1 MTPAHADV
9 THIDILDQHESLR
22 APFTGALALHV
33 GIAGALVLYTFLYGR
48 REMLGD
54 KNAGGAAVGIQA
66 VKSIPLAHSGPA
78 NPVAHDTK
86 SQVEPKPENQ
96 ERVKRE
102 KAPPKDAVELKSK
115 TAKQLRAKVETQP
128 QPRHFK
134 SFDELDPNKIRV
146 QEAPAVS
153 NPLYSDV
160 AGAGRIGAGM
170 DTTLGTRFGAYAQ
183 QIRDLVSR
191 KWHPGDVDAQIRSA
205 PQVVA
210 TFELMRD
217 GSIGKPV
224 IVESSGIKALDFSVQ
239 RAILEASP
247 LPPFPPGLE
256 GKSTP
261 VTFTFELKR

>member
-1 MTPAHADV
+1 MHA
-9 THIDILDQHESLR
+9 DILDQRESLR
-22 APFTGALALHV
+22 APFTGALALHAAVV
-33 GIAGALVLYTFLYGR
+33 GGLVLYAYVYGH
-48 REMLGD
+48 RELFGD
-54 KNAGGAAVGIQA
+54 PNAGGTAVGIEA
-66 VKSIPLAHSGPA
+66 VKSIPLPHTGPE
-78 NPVAHDTK
+78 NPVAHDSP
-86 SQVEPKPENQ
+86 SQAPPKPANE

-102 KAPPKDAVELKSK
+102 KAPPKDAIALKSK
-115 TAKQLRAKVETQP
+115 TAKQLRARVETQP

-134 SFDELDPNKIRV
+134 SFDELDPNKIKV
-146 QEAPAVS
+146 QESPAVS
-153 NPLYSDV
+153 SPLYSDV

-183 QIRDLVSR
+183 QIRDLVAR
-191 KWHPGDVDAQIRSA
+191 KWHPGDVDAKIRSA

-217 GSIGKPV
+217 GSTGKPS
-224 IVESSGIKALDFSVQ
+224 IVESSGIKALDFSVE

-256 GKSTP
+256 GKSTT